1 MAGRPEAVDHCPR
14 CHGGMYTMD
23 STTRFKQQCVRCGY
37 SPQDRPERAEPVKVA
52 ASQRAD
58 RTQGRK

>member
-1 MAGRPEAVDHCPR
+1 MAGSCESIDHCPL

-23 STTRFKQQCVRCGY
+23 SPTRYKQQCVRCGY